1 MICINNEVYI
11 ESKNELQE
19 FIDLLRGE
27 GYDNQ
32 SNSIIT
38 CLEQYFTEVWRKS
51 NALER
56 EIKKRL
62 NSKLFIVAYMNFNIT
77 DNFSEIQ
84 VELFSKDDVKIG
96 KKEQI
101 IFENLSKMYFGNIVL
116 LRDRLSNL

>member
-27 GYDNQ
+27 GYDDQ
-32 SNSIIT
+32 SNSVIA
-38 CLEQYFTEVWRKS
+38 CLEQYFTEVWQKS
-51 NALER
+51 NALEK

-62 NSKLFIVAYMNFNIT
+62 NPKLFIVAYMNFNIT

-84 VELFSKDDVKIG
+84 VELAFKDDVEIG